1 LGSRFVASLPPALRT
16 RLACQQFEKLLR
28 RFALFTD
35 VGTDMIRSLSALM
48 QLEVYL
54 PSDFIIVATTTRPC
68 MFFLARG
75 RVQIISA
82 SVRSPSG
89 YRFEVVTPAQRGY
102 FNDLSLFVTGS
113 KPLRLTTIRALTH
126 ADTFSLSREGFEAAL
141 GKSYSA
147 AMHMASMAKAFYR
160 KEIANLV
167 VKRIRNVLQL
177 RPRPWSPP
185 EGLADKL
192 RRYAVV
198 YHKSQTHES
207 LRSSSADGLPL
218 EKAAEATAAT
228 AAASAGDDFLGVGSS
243 PAMLERLNT
252 LETSVNAIHEKLD
265 QLLES
270 GGRGSDIHSNA
281 PPLVPTEVANPCSSS
296 VHITVPGR
304 MLSSASASGR
314 TRNIVHRVSL

>member
-1 LGSRFVASLPPALRT
+1 MKKLKVDSALADRVTAYYEYHWAAHLDDLGSRFVASLPPALRT

-68 MFFLARG
+68 MVSQERDAPPKHLPESTRPRSRAEASPRRAPRHTLAQFFLARG

-198 YHKSQTHES
+198 YHKRQT
-207 LRSSSADGLPL
+207 
-218 EKAAEATAAT
+218 
-228 AAASAGDDFLGVGSS
+228 
-243 PAMLERLNT
+243 
-252 LETSVNAIHEKLD
+252 
-265 QLLES
+265 
-270 GGRGSDIHSNA
+270 
-281 PPLVPTEVANPCSSS
+281 
-296 VHITVPGR
+296 
-304 MLSSASASGR
+304 
-314 TRNIVHRVSL
+314 RV